1 VDKLLADGP
10 IIDYPIS
17 ISASGDNQVIAAAT
31 GFRYRI
37 ISGILTAAAKVVVTL
52 KSGTGG
58 GATAISGPLHFGTD
72 GQMVLP
78 ANGGGYATTASGGAL
93 NFSLGHAVAV
103 GGILQIQKIAG

>member
-10 IIDYPIS
+10 ITDYLIN
-17 ISASGDNQVIAAAT
+17 ISASGDNQIIAAAT

-37 ISGILTAAAKVVVTL
+37 ISGILTAAGKVVVTL
-52 KSGTGG
+52 KSGTGAG
-58 GATAISGPLHFGTD
+58 GTAISGPMHFGTD

>member
-10 IIDYPIS
+10 ITDYLIN
-17 ISASGDNQVIAAAT
+17 ISASGDNQIIAAAT

-37 ISGILTAAAKVVVTL
+37 ISGILTAAGKVVVTL
-52 KSGTGG
+52 KSGTGAG
-58 GATAISGPLHFGTD
+58 GTAISGPMHFGTD

-93 NFSLGHAVAV
+93 NFSLGHAIAV
-103 GGILQIQKIAG
+103 GGVLQVQKIAG

>member
-1 VDKLLADGP
+1 MDKLLADGP
-10 IIDYPIS
+10 ITDYPIS

-37 ISGILTAAAKVVVTL
+37 ISGILTAAGKVTVTV

-58 GATAISGPLHFGTD
+58 GATAVSGPLHFPTD

-93 NFSLGHAVAV
+93 NLSLGGAVVV
-103 GGILQIQKIAG
+103 GGVLQVQKIAG